1 MLFDVRTGKSIITM
15 YTLESLLARHPAFA
29 LLEESEQASLCS
41 IANTKHYR
49 KGESIVEQGDNWPY
63 LFLIGDGKINATK
76 MSIEGRNLIVT
87 GLESGDVFWG
97 LAFFLDDMPMPVS
110 LEAVSASHIYLW
122 ERSEILPFLLKHGQL
137 TWELSRLM
145 VRRMAQASEII
156 ETLAFQPVAGRLARF
171 LVELSPDDNE
181 PIARS
186 LTLDEMAAR
195 VGSTREVVCRFLQR
209 FANNGLIDITRT
221 EFVINNPE
229 ALKALAQQSKGR

>member
-1 MLFDVRTGKSIITM
+1 MQ
-15 YTLESLLARHPAFA
+15 TLEVLLARHPMFA
-29 LLEESEQASLCS
+29 SLAESEQASLCS
-41 IANTKHYR
+41 LATARRYR
-49 KGESIVEQGDNWPY
+49 KGEFIVQQGDNWPY

-87 GLESGDVFWG
+87 GLESGNVFWG
-97 LAFFLDDMPMPVS
+97 LDFFLDDMPMPVS

-122 ERSEILPFLLKHGQL
+122 ERSEILPFLLNHGQL

-145 VRRMAQASEII
+145 VRRMALASEVI

-171 LVELSPDDNE
+171 LVEISPEDNS
-181 PIARS
+181 PVTRN

-221 EFVINNPE
+221 EFVINDPE
-229 ALKALAQQSKGR
+229 ALKALAQQGKG